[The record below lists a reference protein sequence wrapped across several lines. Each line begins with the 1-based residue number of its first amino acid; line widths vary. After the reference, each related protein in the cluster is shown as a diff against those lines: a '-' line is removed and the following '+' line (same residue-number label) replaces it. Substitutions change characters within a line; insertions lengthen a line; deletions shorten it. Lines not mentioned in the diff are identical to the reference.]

1 MRCRRPIGLAACI
14 ALLNLV
20 SPLHAAEPLRLW
32 YSAPASDWEREAL
45 PIGNGSLGAMI
56 YGGVELDRIQFN
68 EKTLWTGGPG
78 ARAGYDF
85 GVPADSMSANVQ
97 SVAQALEASGSMAA
111 ETAAARLGRPARSF
125 GDYQN
130 FGELQLSFAA
140 EESPVE
146 GYRRELDLAAGVA
159 RVSYSQAGVRY
170 EREYFASYPDGVIVL
185 KIQTDQ
191 PGHLSFQVH
200 FSLPR
205 NRSAS
210 LSVRRGRMSA
220 TGTLSDNG
228 LAYAAAVQ
236 VVVRGGER
244 SDLADGGVSVRGA
257 DAAVLILAAGTA
269 YRLHYPDYRGPDPRA
284 AVSARVERAARR
296 SYAAL
301 LQAHQRDYRG
311 LFERVTLD
319 LGGAEPALPT
329 DVQLRQYGHGA
340 ASADR
345 ALEALYFQYGRY
357 LLLSSSR
364 AGSLPANLQGVW
376 NSSDTPPWNADYHVN
391 INLQM
396 NYWPAEST
404 NLAETVD
411 PLLDFIAALVPSGRR
426 AAQQIQGAPGWTLF
440 LNTNAWGYTGLIDWP
455 TAFWQPEAAAWLAQS
470 EYEHYRYSGDAR
482 FLRHRAWPVMRA
494 AAQYWLAAL
503 RVDPR
508 DGRLVVNPSYS
519 PEHGE
524 FTAGASMSQQIVYDL
539 FMNVLEAAPLVG
551 DRAFG
556 ERVRAALVRLDP
568 GLRVGHWGQ
577 LQEWKQDLDLPSDDH
592 RHVSHLFAL
601 HPGRQITPLGTPEL
615 AAAARVTLD
624 GRGDAS
630 TGWSRAWK
638 VNFWARLQDGD
649 RALHLLAGLLADS
662 TLPNL
667 LDTHPPF
674 QIDGNFGATAG
685 IAEMLLQTHDGALH
699 LLPALPSAWPDGH
712 VTGLRARGNVTVDL
726 NWSGGMADRAVLYA
740 GSDGLLRVRSSIF
753 SGPWSLR
760 EQRTGRPVA
769 VSGIGAERE
778 FQARRGGVYV
788 LERGVGATMGLRG
801 VI

>member
-1 MRCRRPIGLAACI
+1 MRCCRPPVVAAWIVFVNLAMSA
-14 ALLNLV
+14 
-20 SPLHAAEPLRLW
+20 HAAEPLRLW
-32 YSAPASDWEREAL
+32 YREPANDWEREAL

-78 ARAGYDF
+78 ARAGYDS
-85 GVPADSMSANVQ
+85 GLPAESMAAQVQ
-97 SVAQALEASGSMAA
+97 WVAQALEGGGSMAP
-111 ETAAARLGRPARSF
+111 ETAAAKLGRHARSF
-125 GDYQN
+125 GDYQS
-130 FGELQLSFAA
+130 FGELQLRFAA
-140 EESPVE
+140 GAAPIE
-146 GYRRELDLAAGVA
+146 GYRRELDLDAGMA

-170 EREYFASYPDGVIVL
+170 QREYFASFPDGSIVIRF
-185 KIQTDQ
+185 QADQ
-191 PGHLSFQVH
+191 PGHISFQMH
-200 FSLPR
+200 FSLPA
-205 NRSAS
+205 NRSAA
-210 LSVRRGRMSA
+210 LSARGGRMSA
-220 TGTLSDNG
+220 AGALEDNG

-236 VVVRGGER
+236 VQLQGGER
-244 SDLADGGVSVRGA
+244 SDLADGGVNVRGA
-257 DAAVLILAAGTA
+257 DSAVLILAAGTA
-269 YRLHYPDYRGPDPRA
+269 YRLHYPEYRGSDPRA
-284 AVSARVERAARR
+284 AVNARVERAARR
-296 SYAAL
+296 GYAAL
-301 LQAHQRDYRG
+301 VDAHQRDYRA
-311 LFERVTLD
+311 LFGRVTLD
-319 LGGAEPALPT
+319 LGGSAPEFPT

-376 NSSDTPPWNADYHVN
+376 NSSDTPPWNSDYHVN

-411 PLLDFIAALVPSGRR
+411 PLLDFIAALVPPGRR
-426 AAQQIQGAPGWTLF
+426 AAQLIQGAPGWTLF

-470 EYEHYRYSGDAR
+470 EFEHYRYGGDAR
-482 FLRHRAWPVMRA
+482 FLRERAWPVMRA
-494 AAQYWLAAL
+494 AAEYWLAAL

-519 PEHGE
+519 PEHGA

-539 FMNVLEAAPLVG
+539 FTNVAEAAQLVG
-551 DRAFG
+551 EPAFG
-556 ERVRAALVRLDP
+556 ERVRAALARLDP

-577 LQEWKQDLDLPSDDH
+577 LQEWKEDLDVQSDDH

-601 HPGRQITPLGTPEL
+601 HPGRQITQLRTPAL
-615 AAAARVTLD
+615 AAAARMTLD
-624 GRGDAS
+624 SRGDAS

-638 VNFWARLQDGD
+638 INFWARLQDGD
-649 RALHLLAGLLADS
+649 RALHLLTGLLADS

-685 IAEMLLQTHDGALH
+685 IAEMLLQSQDGELL
-699 LLPALPSAWPDGH
+699 LLPALPQAWSKGR

-726 NWSGGMADRAVLYA
+726 DWSAGLLDSAVLRA
-740 GSDGLLRVRSSIF
+740 GSDGLLRVRSAILA
-753 SGPWSLR
+753 GPCSLT
-760 EQRTGRPVA
+760 EQGTGRPVA
-769 VSGIGAERE
+769 VSGSGEQRE
-778 FQARRGGVYV
+778 FQARRGGIYV
-788 LERGVGATMGLRG
+788 LARGQ
-801 VI
+801 

>member
-14 ALLNLV
+14 VLLNLA
-20 SPLHAAEPLRLW
+20 SPLRAAEPLRLW
-32 YSAPASDWEREAL
+32 YPAPARDWEREAL
-45 PIGNGSLGAMI
+45 PIGSGSLGAMI

-68 EKTLWTGGPG
+68 EKSLWTGGPG

-85 GVPADSMSANVQ
+85 GVPADSMSAKVR
-97 SVAQALEASGSMAA
+97 SVAQALEAGGSMAA
-111 ETAAARLGRPARSF
+111 ETAAARLGRRARSF

-130 FGELQLSFAA
+130 FGELQLSFDAV
-140 EESPVE
+140 ESPVE
-146 GYRRELDLAAGVA
+146 GYRRELDLDAGVA
-159 RVSYSQAGVRY
+159 RVSYSQAGVRF
-170 EREYFASYPDGVIVL
+170 ERDYFASYPDGVIVL
-185 KIQTDQ
+185 KIQADQ
-191 PGHLSFQVH
+191 PGRVSFQAH
-200 FSLPR
+200 FSLPD
-205 NRSAS
+205 NRSAA
-210 LSVRRGRMSA
+210 LSSRRGRMVA
-220 TGTLSDNG
+220 TGALSDNG

-236 VVVRGGER
+236 VLVQGGER
-244 SDLADGGVSVRGA
+244 NDLADGGVSVRGA

-284 AVSARVERAARR
+284 AVGARLERASRR
-296 SYAAL
+296 SYPAL
-301 LQAHQRDYRG
+301 LEAHQRDYRA
-311 LFERVTLD
+311 LFGRVTLD
-319 LGGAEPALPT
+319 LGGSEPALST
-329 DVQLRQYGHGA
+329 DAQLRQYGHGA

-345 ALEALYFQYGRY
+345 ALETLYFQYGRY

-411 PLLDFIAALVPSGRR
+411 PLLDFIAALVPPGRR

-482 FLRHRAWPVMRA
+482 FLRYRAWPVMRA

-524 FTAGASMSQQIVYDL
+524 FTAGASMSQQIVFDL
-539 FMNVLEAAPLVG
+539 FTNVVEAAPLVG
-551 DRAFG
+551 DRVFG
-556 ERVRAALVRLDP
+556 EHVRAALVRLDP

-577 LQEWKQDLDLPSDDH
+577 LQEWKQDLDVQSDDH

-601 HPGRQITPLGTPEL
+601 HPGRQVTLLGTPAL

-624 GRGDAS
+624 SRGDAS

-638 VNFWARLQDGD
+638 INSWARLQDGD
-649 RALHLLAGLLADS
+649 RALRLLAGLLADS

-685 IAEMLLQTHDGALH
+685 IAEMLLQSQDGELH
-699 LLPALPSAWPDGH
+699 VLPALPQAWPEGR

-726 NWSGGMADRAVLYA
+726 NWSAGVADRAELHA

-760 EQRTGRPVA
+760 EQGTGRPVA
-769 VSGIGAERE
+769 VSGSGEVRE
-778 FQARRGGVYV
+778 FQAQRSGVYV
-788 LERGVGATMGLRG
+788 LERGESEAVSLGE
-801 VI
+801 